1 MRIFGDPSIGILDE
15 DDFVFI
21 GLSPLPFDLHY
32 GVVVTGPYSTKAT
45 EVFLPGAIAAEGFI
59 AGAVAAEGFLAG
71 AVTAEG
77 FIAGAVAAG
86 SFVAGAEAGEAF

>member
-32 GVVVTGPYSTKAT
+32 GVVVAGPYSTKAA
-45 EVFLPGAIAAEGFI
+45 EVFLPGAVAAERFI
-59 AGAVAAEGFLAG
+59 AGGVAAGAYIAG
-71 AVTAEG
+71 ALAAEG